1 MNHSRVMPPT
11 YFLLALLAMVSLHF
25 FLPVF
30 EIIPSPWTMIG
41 VIFLLAGILLSL
53 AGDHLFRQVGTTIK
67 PFEESAALVT
77 KSVFRI
83 SRNPMYLGFALLLTG
98 AAVLLGS
105 LTPFVVIPAFVLA
118 IDRLF
123 IRTEEKMLLEKFGQD
138 YLEYQL
144 QVRRWI

>member
-11 YFLLALLAMVSLHF
+11 YFLLALLAMVFLHF

-30 EIIPSPWTMIG
+30 KIIPSPWTMIG

-53 AGDHLFRQVGTTIK
+53 AGDRLFRQVGTTIR

-105 LTPFVVIPAFVLA
+105 LTPFVMIPVFVLT

-123 IRTEEKMLLEKFGQD
+123 IRAEEKMLMEKFGQD